1 MPIREEVLIDCL
13 EPFKGFVLS
22 TIIFALYDKG
32 LDRDL
37 ARGCTLAELAAR
49 RDLDPERTA
58 AFLDY
63 LVAAGLVS
71 HDSAGAFRLTDTGRK
86 YGEARAWYE
95 MMVGGYGTT
104 FLSLGDHLAAGSA
117 PAPRVGRYVGTG
129 SCGISLHD
137 SIPLLRRL
145 LTETGRDYRR
155 LVDLGCGSG
164 VYLTELCQDY
174 PKLSAVGIEPD
185 AGAAR
190 QAREWVAAQPAGDR
204 VTVEQTDALDW
215 LAAAAAAQQPPDLAV
230 LAFVIHEILGQAGEG
245 GVRKFLTELFTHA
258 PDLDLAIVDIDLC
271 SADAAA
277 MAHGLA
283 QNYYNAYFLMHPF
296 TRQRLKP
303 REWWE
308 ALFADCGLEIVTSG
322 LTDPAMDST
331 GIEVGWLLRRA

>member
-1 MPIREEVLIDCL
+1 MVIREDVLIDCL

-22 TIIFALYDKG
+22 AIIFALFDQQ

-37 ARGCTLAELAAR
+37 EHGCTLAELTAR
-49 RDLDPERTA
+49 RGLDPERTA

-71 HDSAGAFRLTDTGRK
+71 RDGAGTLTLTSAGRK
-86 YGEARAWYE
+86 YREARPWYE

-104 FLSLGDHLAAGSA
+104 FLSLGNHLAAGSG

-129 SCGISLHD
+129 SCGISMHD
-137 SIPLLRRL
+137 SIPLLRKL
-145 LTETGRDYRR
+145 LDATGRQYRR

-164 VYLTELCQDY
+164 VYLTELCRDY
-174 PKLSAVGIEPD
+174 PELTAVGIEPD
-185 AGAAR
+185 PGAAQ
-190 QAREWVAAQPAGDR
+190 QAREWVAAQPTADR
-204 VTVEQTDALDW
+204 VRVEQTDALDW
-215 LAAAAAAQQPPDLAV
+215 LASAKQPPDLAV

-258 PDLDLAIVDIDLC
+258 PDLDLAIVDIDLR
-271 SADAAA
+271 SADAAV

-308 ALFADCGLEIVTSG
+308 KLFGDCGLTIVTSDV
-322 LTDPAMDST
+322 TDPAMDST
-331 GIEVGWLLRRA
+331 GIEVGWLLRRAA